1 MAVSARQ
8 LVSEF
13 ERKLNS
19 LNTHQ
24 GQSYQVVDAINILNE
39 AWQVVFEN
47 NIKLAETNS
56 KYRNNLR
63 QLEKKNVKLT
73 LTKSD
78 SNTYFAVYPDDLHT
92 RLNHYVTAKCPT
104 EGCGDCKMIV
114 PRITQSD
121 DLHKNR
127 QDPFRRA
134 NYGWEQLPMDEAG
147 NGLYFYTDQKMEI
160 CEVFVDYYRKITR
173 MEAPSLINCTIKQYY
188 TVDGSAVILDAP
200 FDVDSTYLARKVVD
214 VAVLMAHRDIRDVE
228 GFQTQLSRILALE
241 NLT

>member
-73 LTKSD
+73 LTKAD
-78 SNTYFAVYPDDLHT
+78 S
-92 RLNHYVTAKCPT
+92 
-104 EGCGDCKMIV
+104 
-114 PRITQSD
+114 
-121 DLHKNR
+121 
-127 QDPFRRA
+127 
-134 NYGWEQLPMDEAG
+134 
-147 NGLYFYTDQKMEI
+147 
-160 CEVFVDYYRKITR
+160 
-173 MEAPSLINCTIKQYY
+173 
-188 TVDGSAVILDAP
+188 
-200 FDVDSTYLARKVVD
+200 
-214 VAVLMAHRDIRDVE
+214 
-228 GFQTQLSRILALE
+228 
-241 NLT
+241 